1 MATEEST
8 LKEMGKGM
16 SSHNGGH
23 LFMQTNEIRDS
34 VIHCHRLTNGTPTE
48 VERTATSGAGC
59 GTFNPISVQES
70 APNAFEGAGSVVLSP
85 VSSPCDGRDEAKL
98 HSAAAEIGGT
108 SGKVRVLA
116 GDISSPATGAAL
128 VESAERHFGGLD
140 KFDSGTRWPSFTTQG
155 GGR

>member
-1 MATEEST
+1 MVSTKSAVSATVLSIGGLRAT
-8 LKEMGKGM
+8 RTGLRMGHGDRVRAKNRPGLRKWKE
-16 SSHNGGH
+16 
-23 LFMQTNEIRDS
+23 
-34 VIHCHRLTNGTPTE
+34 
-48 VERTATSGAGC
+48 SGAKNG
-59 GTFNPISVQES
+59 NPGFKDKVAIVTGGSSGIGKETAKRLVAHGASVLI
-70 APNAFEGAGSVVLSP
+70 G
-85 VSSPCDGRDEAKL
+85 GRDEAKL
-98 HSAAAEIGGT
+98 QSAAAEIGGT